1 VPGNGGKHT
10 FNPRTY
16 YAEAGKSLNSLSV
29 SSIELIPVQPK
40 IFHGMQPGKKKLEM
54 NKLHS

>member
-29 SSIELIPVQPK
+29 SSIEQIPVQPK
-40 IFHGMQPGKKKLEM
+40 IFHGMQPGKKNLK
-54 NKLHS
+54 